1 MDPCTTE
8 IYTLSLHDALP
19 IWRRGKRESVE
30 NVLHGKDQILPSVEL
45 IGHRR
50 GVHATAGVQV
60 PQGFARHRIKS
71 EQIAGVIGSEEKMP
85 GSRKNPRDAF
95 SLSNFVIP
103 HDFAATVVNRT
114 QR

>member
-1 MDPCTTE
+1 MSRD
-8 IYTLSLHDALP
+8 
-19 IWRRGKRESVE
+19 RRRQGEGVE
-30 NVLHGKDQILPSVEL
+30 GVLHREDDVLPAVEFV
-45 IGHRR
+45 GHRR
-50 GVHATAGVQV
+50 GRQASAGVQV
-60 PQGFARHRIKS
+60 PQGFARHGIKS
-71 EQIAGVIGSEEKMP
+71 EQIARVIGSEEKMP